1 MPTQANLMGAG
12 CAALQARASMGFPS
26 TGLTAT
32 GSTQGTALALP
43 SDFNVFTTV
52 AASTGAVLPAS
63 GFQYQVTDTVI
74 AVNHGASSLTVYPPT
89 GGKIGTA
96 SVNAGL
102 AVPSGKTAWFLM
114 VDSTV
119 GANVWAAS
127 VSA

>member
-1 MPTQANLMGAG
+1 MGAG

-26 TGLTAT
+26 VGLTAA

-43 SDFNVFTTV
+43 SDFNQFSTV
-52 AASTGAVLPAS
+52 AASTGAILPPA

-74 AVNHGASSLTVYPPT
+74 VVNHGASALTVYPAT
-89 GGKIGTA
+89 GGKIGTGA
-96 SVNAGL
+96 TNAGL
-102 AVPSGKTAWFLM
+102 SVPSGKTAWFLM
-114 VDSTV
+114 VDATA